1 MSSTRAP
8 HVAIVGAGPC
18 GLACGR
24 ELALLGHDDWAI
36 YEREPVAG
44 GHAGSTVDAAAMV
57 RPDMSLKPVGASFRA
72 QIRVARRQAAAL
84 AAKR

>member
-1 MSSTRAP
+1 
-8 HVAIVGAGPC
+8 
-18 GLACGR
+18 
-24 ELALLGHDDWAI
+24 
-36 YEREPVAG
+36 
-44 GHAGSTVDAAAMV
+44 MV